1 MTVLELMERVGM
13 KETTLTIAWIKDAI
27 HHIKSNSIE
36 STKVNKM
43 DIIKAV
49 DSDDNKYLIPGDMIN
64 IESVSVK
71 DTSDSKYKRIRRIT
85 KQPYYLIED
94 TKPNE

>member
-49 DSDDNKYLIPGDMIN
+49 DSDDNKYLLPADMIAVDS
-64 IESVSVK
+64 IAVK
-71 DTSDSKYKRIRRIT
+71 DTSDSKYKRIRRLNT
-85 KQPYYLIED
+85 QPYYLLED
-94 TKPNE
+94 TAP